1 MSRYVYGV
9 GMGGV
14 KDFGADVT
22 SRDDTVTEPVRAVEE
37 PAEVASRTARV
48 RPTMKDVA
56 SRAGVSL
63 KTVSRVV
70 NHEVGV
76 SPELVAKVEAAAA
89 ELDYRPDLTASN
101 LRRSDRR
108 TATIGLMIE
117 DVANEFSSAVHA
129 GVEDV
134 ARMHQVAVLGA
145 SVHED
150 PQRESD
156 LVRALSSRRV
166 DGLILIPT
174 AGDLSY
180 LGRERDN
187 GLPIVFIDR
196 VAHGISA
203 DCVLTDNRE
212 GAEGAMEHL
221 VALGHE
227 RIAFI
232 GGLSVLDTAT
242 ARYEGYL
249 STMRRHSLAINPDW
263 VVRDIKGADDAE
275 KAVSSMFVDAASP
288 TAIFAAQNMLT
299 MGAVRALKAAGLQH
313 RIALVGFD
321 DFALADLLDPP
332 VAVVAQDP
340 RRMGQLAAELLFD
353 RIRNGGESAE
363 VHTVPSRL
371 IIRRSG
377 EILPA

>member
-1 MSRYVYGV
+1 M
-9 GMGGV
+9 
-14 KDFGADVT
+14 DVT
-22 SRDDTVTEPVRAVEE
+22 SRNDTVIDLGAKAEPLLAAPRTI
-37 PAEVASRTARV
+37 PA

-56 SRAGVSL
+56 ARAGVSL

-76 SPELVAKVEAAAA
+76 SPELVTKVESAAA

-108 TATIGLMIE
+108 TSTIGLMIE
-117 DVANEFSSAVHA
+117 DVSNEFSSAVHA

-134 ARMHQVAVLGA
+134 ARQHQVAVLGA

-166 DGLILIPT
+166 DGLVLTPT
-174 AGDLSY
+174 AGDHAY
-180 LGRERDN
+180 LERERAN
-187 GLPIVFIDR
+187 GLPMVFVDR
-196 VAHGISA
+196 LPHGIDA
-203 DCVLTDNRE
+203 DCVLTDN
-212 GAEGAMEHL
+212 AEGTRAAIEHL
-221 VALGHE
+221 IALGHR

-232 GGLSVLDTAT
+232 GGLSILDTAT
-242 ARYEGYL
+242 QRYESFI
-249 STMRRHSLAINPDW
+249 STMEQHQLPINPEW
-263 VVRDIKGADDAE
+263 VVRNVKGTDDAE
-275 KAVSSMFVDAASP
+275 KVASSFFTEANQP

-299 MGAVRALKAAGLQH
+299 MGVVRALKVAGLQH
-313 RIALVGFD
+313 KVALIGFD

-340 RRMGQLAAELLFD
+340 RKMGHIAAELLFD
-353 RIRNGGESAE
+353 RIRDGKIAKEL
-363 VHTVPSRL
+363 HTVPSWL
-371 IIRRSG
+371 VIRQSG
-377 EILPA
+377 EIRPV

>member
-1 MSRYVYGV
+1 
-9 GMGGV
+9 MGGV

-22 SRDDTVTEPVRAVEE
+22 SRDDTVTQ
-37 PAEVASRTARV
+37 PAPTVAARSESTSRTAWV

-134 ARMHQVAVLGA
+134 ARLHQVAVLGA

-150 PQRESD
+150 PQRETD

-196 VAHGISA
+196 LAHGISA
-203 DCVLTDNRE
+203 DCVITDNRE
-212 GAEGAMEHL
+212 GAEAAMEHL
-221 VALGHE
+221 IALGHE
-227 RIAFI
+227 RMAFI
-232 GGLSVLDTAT
+232 GGLSVLGTAA
-242 ARYEGYL
+242 ARYEGYV
-249 STMRRHSLAINPDW
+249 STMERHSLVINPDW
-263 VVRDIKGADDAE
+263 VVRDVKGADDAE

-299 MGAVRALKAAGLQH
+299 MGAVRALKAAELQH

-353 RIRNGGESAE
+353 RIRNGGVSAE

-371 IIRRSG
+371 VIRRSG
-377 EILPA
+377 EIRPA